1 MRFYQLTILLLFPAL
16 VMCKEANMPTI
27 NDVKAQH
34 QARLLKLP
42 GVISVGIGQDEDGN
56 PAIIVGLEGPN
67 PETQAKLPDELEGY
81 PVRVRTVGRVK
92 AQ

>member
-1 MRFYQLTILLLFPAL
+1 MKFYLLTVLLFFPAI
-16 VMCKEANMPTI
+16 VMCKDANMPTI

-34 QARLLKLP
+34 QTRLLKLP
-42 GVISVGIGQDEDGN
+42 GVVSVGIGQDENGK

-67 PETQAKLPDELEGY
+67 PETQSKLPVELDGY
-81 PVRVRTVGRVK
+81 SVRVRMVGRVK